1 MTAAAR
7 VGGAVRAAHLRRG
20 RGRATTAAI
29 AGALATAALVVAPAG
44 AQARGGGDA
53 ARVCA
58 ERAIV
63 REAPSG
69 LVIGVIEQ
77 GEPVRVLK
85 RSKDRVWVRVAVDLP
100 AVGWIKAKALC
111 GR

>member
-7 VGGAVRAAHLRRG
+7 AGGAVRAARCRQG
-20 RGRATTAAI
+20 GRAAA
-29 AGALATAALVVAPAG
+29 AGLLAAAALVVPAN
-44 AQARGGGDA
+44 ADARA
-53 ARVCA
+53 AGTTTRVCA

-77 GEPVRVLK
+77 GDPVRVLR
-85 RSKDRVWVRVAVDLP
+85 RSRDRVWVRVAVDLP

>member
-1 MTAAAR
+1 MIAAAMA
-7 VGGAVRAAHLRRG
+7 GGAARAARR
-20 RGRATTAAI
+20 RRRRHAAA
-29 AGALATAALVVAPAG
+29 AGLLAAAVLAVPGG
-44 AQARGGGDA
+44 AQARGGGDV

-58 ERAIV
+58 ERALV
-63 REAPSG
+63 REVPSG

-77 GEPVRVLK
+77 GEPVRVLR
-85 RSKDRVWVRVAVDLP
+85 RSRDRVWVRVVVDLP